1 MHCVNLAHELLQL
14 EWEYMNPVPKAIRLV
29 VVVDVTLV
37 ELLRSLALDE
47 VVGDLKFGARFQMG
61 SQNFI

>member
-1 MHCVNLAHELLQL
+1 
-14 EWEYMNPVPKAIRLV
+14 MNPVPKAIRLV

-47 VVGDLKFGARFQMG
+47 VVGDLKFSARFQMG